1 MGDRKGQQGGSR
13 KALEVWTGEKN
24 SRGGRLELLADSQV
38 DLGTFQRPLP
48 FWFRALTT
56 RRQSVRLRGERE
68 ESWLRR
74 SRSHGSTGVV

>member
-1 MGDRKGQQGGSR
+1 MHLLQDQREAPPERQRRTVMGDRKGQKCGSR

-38 DLGTFQRPLP
+38 DLGTLQRPLP

-56 RRQSVRLRGERE
+56 
-68 ESWLRR
+68 
-74 SRSHGSTGVV
+74 

>member
-1 MGDRKGQQGGSR
+1 MGDRKGQKCGSR

-38 DLGTFQRPLP
+38 DLGTLQRPLP

-56 RRQSVRLRGERE
+56 
-68 ESWLRR
+68 
-74 SRSHGSTGVV
+74 